1 MKNEKKN
8 IQIHVDAGF
17 EATIREKAAS
27 FGLPVGTYMLLLF
40 HIADGNEDYEQI
52 VESLARRFKLMK
64 D

>member
-1 MKNEKKN
+1 MKNDKKS
-8 IQIHVDAGF
+8 IQIYVDAELEG
-17 EATIREKAAS
+17 TIREKAAS
-27 FGLPVGTYMLLLF
+27 FGLPVGAFMLLLF